1 MKFSIVTISF
11 NQGRFLEQA
20 IRSVVQQDYDS
31 IEYIVVDS
39 GSTDGSREIIEKY
52 RSRISK
58 IIFESDAG
66 PADGLNKGFAH
77 ATGEIYGYLNADDL
91 LLPRTLAT
99 TASYF
104 AIHSDVEVASG
115 HAFIVDE
122 AGVRLRICYS
132 DRFSRMRYAY
142 GAVVLM
148 QPSTFFRRIAFIRTG
163 GFNPQNRS
171 NWDGELFVDMSIAG
185 ARFRLIS
192 AFLSAYRVHGESITG
207 SGKLDELIR
216 LYRDNMFR
224 KLTGRQR
231 RRRDLFLEQVL
242 RVLKHLREPR
252 NLYQRVAYG
261 PIYRRSSINA

>member
-1 MKFSIVTISF
+1 MKFSIVTISY

-20 IRSVVQQDYDS
+20 IRSVVEQDFEDV
-31 IEYIVVDS
+31 EYVVVDP
-39 GSTDGSREIIEKY
+39 GSSDGSREIIEKY
-52 RSRISK
+52 RPHISK
-58 IIFESDAG
+58 IIFERDMG

-91 LLPRTLAT
+91 LLPGALGTIANHFAT
-99 TASYF
+99 
-104 AIHSDVEVASG
+104 HSDVDVASG
-115 HAFIVDE
+115 HAVIVDE

-132 DRFSRMRYAY
+132 DRFSRIGYAY

-148 QPSTFFRRIAFIRTG
+148 QPSTFFRRSAFIRTD

-171 NWDGELFVDMSIAG
+171 NWDSELFVDMAIAG
-185 ARFRLIS
+185 ARFNLIS

-231 RRRDLFLEQVL
+231 RRRDLFLEQML

-261 PIYRRSSINA
+261 PIYRRSSVNA